1 MALPCCAYACKS
13 PEVLCAGGNSC
24 LCCYTV
30 QSFPFSEDYV
40 PRFVCAVYGLSC
52 APEFGCCKP
61 PPYAKALDK
70 PKGGGAPPSSDE
82 MER

>member
-1 MALPCCAYACKS
+1 M
-13 PEVLCAGGNSC
+13 
-24 LCCYTV
+24 

-70 PKGGGAPPSSDE
+70 PKGGGAPTTSDE